1 MFWSRSFFILLS
13 EASYNEG
20 QILISEGNFRYEG
33 EKKGVYEVCKKCELK
48 KKKKRD
54 ELHSLPYPPN
64 YVMIIGHI
72 LKNVKVDI

>member
-48 KKKKRD
+48 KKKKERWATLLTLSPKLCND
-54 ELHSLPYPPN
+54 YRPHT
-64 YVMIIGHI
+64 
-72 LKNVKVDI
+72 